1 MPKSGSRR
9 RRTLFIVLGSLLI
22 LLIAARIALPYIL
35 LRFVNRELTKIH
47 GYRGHVDD
55 IDVALIRGAY
65 TIKRIKLDKTGGKIP
80 VPFFSAAV
88 IDLSVEWKALFNG
101 ALVGEIVARDP
112 TLNFV
117 KGPTAATSQTHVDKS
132 WTQVVDDLMPLKLN
146 RFEIINGSIHYRDFH
161 SDPKVDIYA
170 RDIHIVAENLS
181 NAKRHKALL
190 PSTVAGSAD
199 VYGGSAKLN
208 MKLDA
213 LAAVPTFDLNTAL
226 TDLDITHLNN
236 YLRAYGNFDVQ
247 RGTISLYVEA
257 AAKDGE
263 IDGYAKPIIKNLKVA
278 NWKNDKESLGQ
289 KAWETV
295 VGAAAWIFK
304 NHRKNQLATQA
315 DFHGSVRNPDVSVWY
330 IIGQVLRNAFIQAL
344 YPALDNSVNINS
356 VESKKQKPTLL
367 KKQYEKTRSK

>member
-1 MPKSGSRR
+1 MRKNGSK
-9 RRTLFIVLGSLLI
+9 RRTLFIVLGAVVV
-22 LLIAARIALPYIL
+22 LLIAVRIALPYIL
-35 LRFVNRELTKIH
+35 LRFVNRELTKIQ
-47 GYRGHVDD
+47 GYRGHVED

-65 TIKRIKLDKTGGKIP
+65 TIKGIKLDKTSGKIP
-80 VPFFSAAV
+80 VPFFSASV
-88 IDLSVEWKALFNG
+88 IDLSVEWKALFHG
-101 ALVGEIVARDP
+101 ALVGEIVARSP

-146 RFEIINGSIHYRDFH
+146 RFEIVNGSIHYRDFH
-161 SDPKVDIYA
+161 SSPKVDIYS

-181 NAKRHKALL
+181 NAKRHRELL
-190 PSTVAGSAD
+190 PSSVAGSAD
-199 VYGGSAKLN
+199 VYGGRAKLN

-213 LAAVPTFDLNTAL
+213 LAGVPTFDLNTSL
-226 TDLDITHLNN
+226 TGLDITHLNN

-247 RGTISLYVEA
+247 RGTLSLYVEA

-263 IDGYAKPIIKNLKVA
+263 IDGYAKPIIKDLKVA

-289 KAWETV
+289 KVWETV

-304 NHRKNQLATQA
+304 NHRKDQLATQA
-315 DFHGSVRNPDVSVWY
+315 DFHGSIRNPDVSIWY

-344 YPALDNSVNINS
+344 YPALDNAVNINS
-356 VESKKQKPTLL
+356 VEAKNQKPTLL
-367 KKQYEKTRSK
+367 GKQYEKTKSK